1 MSAVVVLD
9 VVLDADLDAVV
20 ALDTVVSSV
29 VVHDDV
35 VSIVVLDAVL
45 DAGVILVSNVVAI
58 WCRKCFCRC

>member
-29 VVHDDV
+29 VVHNDV
-35 VSIVVLDAVL
+35 VSIVVLDTVL
-45 DAGVILVSNVVAI
+45 DAGVILVSNVVAH
-58 WCRKCFCRC
+58 